1 MVTPHREIVARLGE
15 PTPRAVL
22 LDTPYGFQENASE
35 ITERAVEYFAHR
47 VQLAIEAAGL
57 LGPLA
62 VDHSHRT
69 PLAEAAALSRL
80 RTAGFVFAGPGSPSY
95 ALSVWRS
102 SPVPEALTTKLAEGG
117 AVVFSSAAALT
128 LGSFSVPVYEI
139 YKVGQAVHWLDG
151 LDLMRAAGFAGSC
164 VVIPHYDNAE
174 GGTHDTRFCYLG
186 ERRLAVMEGLLPE
199 DAWVLGIDEHTV
211 LMADLD
217 AKTVSI
223 SGRGGVT
230 VRRRGK
236 SHVFPAGT
244 RLTVDQLLAAA
255 RGEAETGRREAE
267 RAPAAAA
274 ADSSAT
280 ESVPAPKRSP
290 LLTEVTRLEQA
301 FEAAIAGRRA
311 PEAAEAILNL
321 DRTIAEWEADTLQTD
336 DPDRAL
342 AVLEQHLAVDDG
354 VVDPLGQL
362 AHPPAVGGEVVDDVF
377 LDRRHGV
384 RIEDDEVRG
393 HPGLH
398 EPTVV
403 DAEGRGRVVREPP
416 HGVLERHDLLLTHP
430 VAEQARG
437 VAHVRVELHV
447 SAAVGEPDHRVRA
460 PEDLRDGLGV
470 HVDLAQG
477 EYGVQV
483 LLDGQIEEGV

>member
-1 MVTPHREIVARLGE
+1 MGSGETAPTMVTPHREIVARLGE

-47 VQLAIEAAGL
+47 VQLTIEAAGF

-62 VDHSHRT
+62 VDQSQRT

-102 SPVPEALTTKLAEGG
+102 SPVPEALITKLAEGG

-139 YKVGQAVHWLDG
+139 YKVGQAVHWLEG
-151 LDLMRAAGFAGSC
+151 LDLMRAAGFDGSC

-174 GGTHDTRFCYLG
+174 GGTHDTHFCYLG
-186 ERRLAVMEGLLPE
+186 ERRLAVMEGMLPA

-211 LMADLD
+211 LVADLD
-217 AKTVSI
+217 AKTVTV
-223 SGRGGVT
+223 SGRGGLT

-236 SHVFPAGT
+236 SRVFPSGT
-244 RLTVDQLLAAA
+244 RLTVDELRLAA
-255 RGEAETGRREAE
+255 RGEETGRREAA
-267 RAPAAAA
+267 RPLAA
-274 ADSSAT
+274 ADADSKPAS
-280 ESVPAPKRSP
+280 EPAPKRSP

-321 DRTIAEWEADTLQTD
+321 DRTIAEWAADTLQTD
-336 DPDRAL
+336 DPDRAR
-342 AVLEQHLAVDDG
+342 AVLHSLVQRLGEAAAGGLRDPRELLA
-354 VVDPLGQL
+354 PLVESLITLRGELRAAKAWEL
-362 AHPPAVGGEVVDDVF
+362 A
-377 LDRRHGV
+377 DRVRDRLIAA
-384 RIEDDEVRG
+384 RIE
-393 HPGLH
+393 
-398 EPTVV
+398 
-403 DAEGRGRVVREPP
+403 
-416 HGVLERHDLLLTHP
+416 
-430 VAEQARG
+430 
-437 VAHVRVELHV
+437 
-447 SAAVGEPDHRVRA
+447 
-460 PEDLRDGLGV
+460 LRDTPGGTVWELR
-470 HVDLAQG
+470 
-477 EYGVQV
+477 E
-483 LLDGQIEEGV
+483 